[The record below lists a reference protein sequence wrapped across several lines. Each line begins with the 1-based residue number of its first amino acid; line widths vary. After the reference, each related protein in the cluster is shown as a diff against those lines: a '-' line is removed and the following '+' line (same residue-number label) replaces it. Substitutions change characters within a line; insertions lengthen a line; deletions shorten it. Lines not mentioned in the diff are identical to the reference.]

1 MADDTEE
8 SSTLAVL
15 SKRVDFRGW
24 KQSMLLY
31 AMEKGD
37 VDGIFT
43 DDGSDVARGYQLIA
57 ALSHARRQSWKLLSG
72 KLTGRVGRQITNPT
86 LRDVWNTAITSA
98 SVAVPSQAQ
107 YQFALAM
114 RAVEDA
120 CGGVEETAKQIA
132 RTRFKVALMTF
143 EEQSTKG
150 DVKAGFETYAD
161 GIRVAEQKLAHAGV
175 IMSDEEKKEKFFAG
189 FNPRSAQWNSVK
201 TFWMQSDHTFDD
213 ILSRGVQQQ
222 HSLDAVEAEDNASG
236 VRSFMAKSM
245 RDEERNNEC
254 DYDRFN
260 KRTKR
265 DEESAH
271 AHYTARGA
279 GGKGGK
285 SGNGGQTC
293 RGVQVYNCTSTS
305 RSWRRQPLTLRLWH
319 SQRQSFDTGWQQCP
333 TVLPMLTLD
342 STSIATVRL
351 LTMNVSAPALF
362 SIPVLPCIL

>member
-43 DDGSDVARGYQLIA
+43 DDGSDAARGYQLIA

-86 LRDVWNTAITSA
+86 LRDVWNTSITSA

-245 RDEERNNEC
+245 RDEERNN
-254 DYDRFN
+254 
-260 KRTKR
+260 
-265 DEESAH
+265 
-271 AHYTARGA
+271 
-279 GGKGGK
+279 
-285 SGNGGQTC
+285 
-293 RGVQVYNCTSTS
+293 
-305 RSWRRQPLTLRLWH
+305 
-319 SQRQSFDTGWQQCP
+319 
-333 TVLPMLTLD
+333 
-342 STSIATVRL
+342 
-351 LTMNVSAPALF
+351 
-362 SIPVLPCIL
+362 